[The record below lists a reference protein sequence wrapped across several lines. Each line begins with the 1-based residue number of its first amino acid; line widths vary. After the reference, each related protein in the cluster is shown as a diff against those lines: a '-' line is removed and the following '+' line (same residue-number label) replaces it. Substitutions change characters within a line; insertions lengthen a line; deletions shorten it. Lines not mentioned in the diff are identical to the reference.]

1 MLEYHNQNFNTPKQT
16 TIGGQL
22 KSLGDKF
29 RKVANLDK
37 NNTLTLN
44 DMDGL
49 MNHVTIPTNPNM
61 FKNTKDFANL
71 TGTNN
76 DNNKWGNFG
85 SAGAIVPLGERLYN
99 NKDIKTSV
107 YHFYTTP
114 DGYPCTEG
122 LSYYGYLSLKKG
134 HVYTISFYLC
144 YQEFPGFYE
153 GHPDTWNDGW
163 IDYPFCFYG
172 FYTTNK
178 NDGQPLIQVDRIN
191 KDWRQYCLSFVAP
204 VDSDPNTDIQW
215 WFQSYTNTRHY
226 PGGSLYIANVKME
239 EGDLATLWCE

>member
-37 NNTLTLN
+37 NNILTLN

-49 MNHVTIPTNPNM
+49 MDHVTIPTNPNM
-61 FKNTKDFANL
+61 FKNTKDFSNL
-71 TGTNN
+71 SGTGN
-76 DNNKWGNFG
+76 DNKWGNFG
-85 SAGAIVPLGERLYN
+85 SVGAIVPSGERLYN
-99 NKDIKTSV
+99 NKDIKTGV

-114 DGYPCTEG
+114 DGYPWVQG
-122 LSYYGYLSLKKG
+122 LRYYGYLPLKKG
-134 HVYTISFYLC
+134 NVYTISFYLC
-144 YQEFPGFYE
+144 YQEFSDFYE

-163 IDYPFCFYG
+163 IEYPFCFYG

-178 NDGQPLIQVDRIN
+178 NDGQPLIQVNKIN

-204 VDSDPNTDIQW
+204 VDADPNTDLQW
-215 WFQSYTNTRHY
+215 WFQSYTNTRLY

-239 EGDLATLWCE
+239 EGDLATPYCE